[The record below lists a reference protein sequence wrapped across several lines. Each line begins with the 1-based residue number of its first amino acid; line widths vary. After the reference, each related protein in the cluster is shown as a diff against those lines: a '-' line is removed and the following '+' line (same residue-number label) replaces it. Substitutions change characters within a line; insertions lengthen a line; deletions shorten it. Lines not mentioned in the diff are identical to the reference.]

1 MKFHLE
7 NIGCIEKADIELGNL
22 TIICGHN
29 NTGKTYITYSIYGF
43 LKGLFQSK
51 FRELSHFLNT
61 LDEKDKIITELKE
74 KGKVQIDLEVF
85 EKYKNSFIK
94 ILGESYSKQLHEV
107 FSCNVEEFIESK
119 FSINLDKLIH
129 FEDAYK
135 RDRETVQIIK
145 EEGSSVVTVTQD
157 SDDEKQI
164 DKSFRSIIFHYFLF
178 DNFPIPF
185 ITTAERTGIQ
195 LFQKELD
202 KKRSDLIALLTK
214 TSSSD
219 LTRDSFFELLTNEIA
234 RFALPTEDEIDFTR
248 DQKNISKSNSYLKYR
263 NQELTTYIEEMSNIR
278 YEIVDDKTVV
288 VIDKNTNRAIPLYLA
303 STSVRSLFDLH
314 LWLKHRAN
322 KWDILFIDEP
332 ELNLHPANQRKMARL
347 FVKLINNGI
356 KVFIT
361 THSDYIIKELNNLLM
376 FHNDFPRKTEL
387 MKKFNI
393 TKDTILNPKDL
404 KAYIAHDGTV
414 SQVDIDEYGMV
425 QSGFDDAIVQ
435 INEESDKIAF
445 AINEK

>member
-43 LKGLFQSK
+43 LHGIRYGK
-51 FRELSHFLNT
+51 FPEISAYLNI
-61 LDEKDKIITELKE
+61 LDEKEKFIKELKE
-74 KGKVQIDLEVF
+74 KGKIQINVEIF
-85 EKYKNSFIK
+85 KKYKDTFTNLLS
-94 ILGESYSKQLHEV
+94 ESYSKRLYEV
-107 FSCNVEEFIESK
+107 FSVNENEFIESK
-119 FSINLDKLIH
+119 FSIDIDELVYSGIRYHD
-129 FEDAYK
+129 
-135 RDRETVQIIK
+135 
-145 EEGSSVVTVTQD
+145 EEGGIRATSESENRYIVTITQD
-157 SDDEKQI
+157 NDNEKAI
-164 DKSFRSIIFHYFLF
+164 NNCIRSIIFDYFIF
-178 DNFPIPF
+178 YNFPYPF
-185 ITTAERTGIQ
+185 IITAERTGIQ

-202 KKRSDLIALLTK
+202 KNRSDLITELAKTRNLDLL
-214 TSSSD
+214 
-219 LTRDSFFELLTNEIA
+219 ENNVA
-234 RFALPTEDEIDFTR
+234 RFSLPVEHNIDFAR
-248 DQKNISKSNSYLKYR
+248 VPEYVIKSNNFFQHHSPEII
-263 NQELTTYIEEMSNIR
+263 NYIEEMLGVR
-278 YEIVDDKTVV
+278 YQVV
-288 VIDKNTNRAIPLYLA
+288 NGQKIVIDKNTNKTIPYYMA

-314 LWLKHRAN
+314 LWLKHRAAPVN
-322 KWDILFIDEP
+322 HILFVDEP

-387 MKKFNI
+387 MKEFNI
-393 TKDTILNPKDL
+393 TEDTILNPKDL

-425 QSGFDDAIVQ
+425 QSGFDDAILQ
-435 INEESDKIAF
+435 INEESNEIIS
-445 AINEK
+445 AIDDLFES